1 MNNRIIYQLGH
12 LNLNDLGVVVKSAD
26 GLFDL
31 PAPRTRTEEQWADMS
46 GKMVDVK
53 NAPTFESREIDL
65 DCSMVCESITD
76 FVKKSQQLRDLFL
89 APDLL
94 RLTVTI
100 GNTSL
105 YYLVYLRD
113 GIEFDRKWGEGVIL
127 ASFTLSLVEPE
138 PFKRV
143 YMATVAKDTT
153 LTAELTAVHPVNI
166 YWDDGEV
173 TYDATTG
180 KVPHTYAAAGDRVI
194 IITGDIKQLKSTI
207 INATLIWT
215 LF

>member
-31 PAPRTRTEEQWADMS
+31 PAPRTRTEEQWADIS

-65 DCSMVCESITD
+65 DCSMVCLSISD
-76 FVKKSQQLRDLFL
+76 FVTKTQALRDLFL
-89 APDLL
+89 EPDLL

-100 GNTSL
+100 GDTSL
-105 YYLVYLRD
+105 YYLVYIRD
-113 GIEFDRKWGEGVIL
+113 SIEFDRKWGEGVIL

-143 YMATVAKDTT
+143 YKATVAKNATV
-153 LTAELTAVHPVNI
+153 TAELTAVHPVNI
-166 YWDDGEV
+166 EWGDGKV

-180 KVPHTYAAAGDRVI
+180 KVSHVYAAAGDAVI
-194 IITGDIKQLKSTI
+194 IITGDIKQLESTI
-207 INATLIWT
+207 TNATLIWT

>member
-1 MNNRIIYQLGH
+1 MNQRIIYQLGDI
-12 LNLNDLGVVVKSAD
+12 NLNDLGVVVKSAD

-31 PAPRTRTEEQWADMS
+31 PAPRARTEEQWADMS
-46 GKMVDVK
+46 GKMVDTK
-53 NAPTFESREIDL
+53 SAPTFESREIDL
-65 DCSMVCESITD
+65 DCSMVCESTSEL
-76 FVKKSQQLRDLFL
+76 VTKTQALRNLFL

-100 GNTSL
+100 GGTAL

-113 GIEFDRKWGEGVIL
+113 RIEVDRKWGEGAIL

-143 YMATVAKDTT
+143 YKALVAENAKV
-153 LTAELTAVHPVNI
+153 TAELTAVHPVNI
-166 YWDDGEV
+166 YWGDGKV

-180 KVPHTYAAAGDRVI
+180 KVSHTYAAAGDWVI
-194 IITGDIKQLKSTI
+194 IITGEINQLKSSIT
-207 INATLIWT
+207 NATLIWT

>member
-1 MNNRIIYQLGH
+1 MSNRIIYQLGPI
-12 LNLNDLGVVVKSAD
+12 NLNDLGVVVKSAD

-31 PAPRTRTEEQWADMS
+31 PAPRARTEEQWADMS
-46 GKMVDVK
+46 GKMVDVT

-65 DCSMVCESITD
+65 DCSMVCGSISD
-76 FVKKSQQLRDLFL
+76 FVTKTQALRDLFL
-89 APDLL
+89 EPDLL

-100 GNTSL
+100 GDTSL

-113 GIEFDRKWGEGVIL
+113 NIEFSRKWGEGVIL

-143 YMATVAKDTT
+143 YKVKPKITSVEAK
-153 LTAELTAVHPVNI
+153 LTAVHPVNI
-166 YWDDGEV
+166 YWGDGGV

-180 KVPHTYAAAGDRVI
+180 KASHTYAADGERVI

-207 INATLIWT
+207 TNATLIWN

>member
-65 DCSMVCESITD
+65 DCSMVCLSISD
-76 FVKKSQQLRDLFL
+76 FVTKTQALRDLFL
-89 APDLL
+89 EPDLL

-100 GNTSL
+100 GDTSL
-105 YYLVYLRD
+105 YYLVYIRD
-113 GIEFDRKWGEGVIL
+113 SIEFDRKWGEGVIL

-143 YMATVAKDTT
+143 YKATVAKNATV
-153 LTAELTAVHPVNI
+153 TAELAAVHPVNI
-166 YWDDGEV
+166 YWGDGKV

-180 KVPHTYAAAGDRVI
+180 KVSHVYAAAGDAVI
-194 IITGDIKQLKSTI
+194 IITGDIKQLESTI
-207 INATLIWT
+207 TNATLIWT

>member
-1 MNNRIIYQLGH
+1 MSNRIIYQLGH

-31 PAPRTRTEEQWADMS
+31 PAPRARTEEQWADMS
-46 GKMVDVK
+46 GKMVDTTS
-53 NAPTFESREIDL
+53 APTFESREIDL
-65 DCSMVCESITD
+65 DCSMVCASTSD
-76 FVKKSQQLRDLFL
+76 LVTKSQALRDLFL

-113 GIEFDRKWGEGVIL
+113 SIEFDRKWGEGAIL

-143 YMATVAKDTT
+143 YKATVAENAKV
-153 LTAELTAVHPVNI
+153 TAELTAVHPVNI
-166 YWDDGEV
+166 YWGDGKV
-173 TYDATTG
+173 TYDASNG
-180 KVPHTYAAAGDRVI
+180 KVSHTYAAAGEVVI

-207 INATLIWT
+207 TNATLIWT